1 MHLARAVAG
10 IFVGGQAR
18 RMGGRP
24 KGNLQADAGTTILA
38 KLRAACDAA
47 GARVVLVGSP
57 ASREPYAAEGL
68 DGLDDDPRAEGPLA
82 GLLALLEHAGGGRAV
97 ALACD
102 MPFVTHAVL
111 ERLMADPSEAPVLA
125 AKRGDTWE
133 PFFARYDA
141 ARVLP
146 FAAAA
151 ARSRLTACSRCSRRP
166 ARSRSRC
173 PGERSARSPTGTN
186 RAIYRGHHEASYTWE
201 LAAPPAVAA

>member
-1 MHLARAVAG
+1 MHPARAVAG

-24 KGNLQADAGTTILA
+24 KGNLQADAGSTILA

-111 ERLMADPSEAPVLA
+111 ERLMVDPSEAAVLA

-151 ARSRLTACSRCSRRP
+151 ARSGAHGLQSL
-166 ARSRSRC
+166 
-173 PGERSARSPTGTN
+173 
-186 RAIYRGHHEASYTWE
+186 
-201 LAAPPAVAA
+201 LAAAGAQPFAMSRGEERALTDWDEPSDLPRAS